1 MKPIEIRLPDAG
13 AELTGAE
20 LLQWHASPGQ
30 SVSAG
35 ETLASVDTGDAL
47 LEIRAP
53 FDGALVVRGALEGD
67 WLEPGALLGLFQPAA
82 GDASIPASLAPP
94 VREQGMPSLAE
105 LARELRL
112 ELESIH
118 GIDSAPLATRL
129 QAARPNPFRGGT
141 HFEFSLAEPSVIE
154 FTVFDVLGREVRHL
168 APRQKWPAGT
178 HSLAWDGRRED
189 GTTAGP
195 GMYFARLQLADRT
208 LVRMVVKLDR

>member
-1 MKPIEIRLPDAG
+1 MLFRSHGRVSGVPHGWFYNAG
-13 AELTGAE
+13 VWRMDVA
-20 LLQWHASPGQ
+20 GQ
-30 SVSAG
+30 PTITSAQLRA
-35 ETLASVDTGDAL
+35 LALAGQEVTVMGV
-47 LEIRAP
+47 P
-53 FDGALVVRGALEGD
+53 RGAGTRMALDRDRDGSYDGD
-67 WLEPGALLGLFQPAA
+67 ELAA
-82 GDASIPASLAPP
+82 GSDPGNP
-94 VREQGMPSLAE
+94 VSTPSNV
-105 LARELRL
+105 
-112 ELESIH
+112 
-118 GIDSAPLATRL
+118 GVDSAPLATRL